1 MVKMSGECVGSRR
14 PGGQA
19 VWRRRYHSRRLETG
33 QSMHPDVKQI
43 LLTAEQI
50 HSRVAEMA
58 ERIAADYRDREPVL
72 VGVLDGAV
80 VFLADL
86 MRALPLPVR
95 VDFVKWSSYG
105 DGSSSSGEVQLLKD
119 LSFSVEGR
127 HVLVVED
134 IVDTGLT
141 LRYLME
147 NMETREVA
155 SLAVAALLDKP
166 SRRKVPVK
174 LDYVGFEVS
183 DEFVVGYGLDYAQRY
198 RNLPY
203 VAVLKPEIYRVA

>member
-1 MVKMSGECVGSRR
+1 MDN
-14 PGGQA
+14 
-19 VWRRRYHSRRLETG
+19 
-33 QSMHPDVKQI
+33 DVKEV
-43 LLTAEQI
+43 LLSAEQI
-50 HSRVAEMA
+50 QARVKEMA
-58 ERIAADYRDREPVL
+58 EQIATDYRGREPVL

-86 MRALPLPVR
+86 MRALPIAVR

-105 DGSSSSGEVQLLKD
+105 DATVSSGEVQVLKD
-119 LSFSVEGR
+119 LGSSIEGK

-141 LRYLME
+141 LRYLLE
-147 NMETREVA
+147 NFENRSVA

-166 SRRKVPVK
+166 SRRKVDVK
-174 LDYVGFEVS
+174 LDYVGFQVP
-183 DEFVVGYGLDYAQRY
+183 DEFVVGYGLDLAQRY

-203 VAVLKPEIYRVA
+203 VAVLKPEVYRGS

>member
-1 MVKMSGECVGSRR
+1 
-14 PGGQA
+14 
-19 VWRRRYHSRRLETG
+19 
-33 QSMHPDVKQI
+33 MHPDVKEI

-50 HSRVAEMA
+50 RALVAGMA

-86 MRALPLPVR
+86 MRALPIPVR
-95 VDFVKWSSYG
+95 VDFVKWSSYA

-166 SRRKVPVK
+166 SRRKVAVK
-174 LDYVGFEVS
+174 LDYVGFEVP

-203 VAVLKPEIYRVA
+203 VAVLKPEIYRAA

>member
-1 MVKMSGECVGSRR
+1 
-14 PGGQA
+14 
-19 VWRRRYHSRRLETG
+19 
-33 QSMHPDVKQI
+33 MHPDVKAI
-43 LLTAEQI
+43 LFTAEQI
-50 HSRVAEMA
+50 RARVEEMA
-58 ERIAADYRDREPVL
+58 ADIAADYREREPVL

-86 MRALPLPVR
+86 MRALPISVR

-105 DGSSSSGEVQLLKD
+105 DGASSSGEVQLLKD
-119 LSFSVEGR
+119 LSFSVEGK

-141 LRYLME
+141 LRYLLE
-147 NMETREVA
+147 NLETRDVA

-166 SRRKVPVK
+166 SRRQAQVK
-174 LDYVGFEVS
+174 LDYIGFEVP
-183 DEFVVGYGLDYAQRY
+183 DEFVVGYGLDFAQRY

-203 VAVLKPEIYRVA
+203 IAALRPEVYRES

>member
-1 MVKMSGECVGSRR
+1 
-14 PGGQA
+14 
-19 VWRRRYHSRRLETG
+19 
-33 QSMHPDVKQI
+33 MHPDVKEI
-43 LLTAEQI
+43 LLTADRI
-50 HSRVAEMA
+50 AARVGEMA
-58 ERIAADYRDREPVL
+58 TQIAADYRRREPVL
-72 VGVLDGAV
+72 VGVLDGAI
-80 VFLADL
+80 VFLSDL
-86 MRALPLPVR
+86 MRALPIPLR

-105 DGSSSSGEVQLLKD
+105 DGATSSGEVQLLKD

-127 HVLVVED
+127 DVLVVED

-147 NMETREVA
+147 NLQTRAVA

-174 LDYVGFEVS
+174 LDYVGFQVP
-183 DEFVVGYGLDYAQRY
+183 DEFLVGYGLDYAQHY

-203 VAVLKPEIYRVA
+203 IAALKPEVYRTT

>member
-1 MVKMSGECVGSRR
+1 
-14 PGGQA
+14 
-19 VWRRRYHSRRLETG
+19 
-33 QSMHPDVKQI
+33 MHPDIKEV
-43 LLTAEQI
+43 LLTADQI
-50 HSRVAEMA
+50 SARVMEMA

-72 VGVLDGAV
+72 IGVLDGAI

-86 MRALPLPVR
+86 MRALPIPVR
-95 VDFVKWSSYG
+95 VDLVKWSSYG
-105 DGSSSSGEVQLLKD
+105 DGASSSGEVQLLKD
-119 LSFSVEGR
+119 LSFSVEGK

-147 NMETREVA
+147 NMETRGVA

-174 LDYVGFEVS
+174 LDYLGFEVP
-183 DEFVVGYGLDYAQRY
+183 DEVVVGYGLDYAQRY

-203 VAVLKPEIYRVA
+203 VGVLKPEIYRVA

>member
-1 MVKMSGECVGSRR
+1 
-14 PGGQA
+14 
-19 VWRRRYHSRRLETG
+19 
-33 QSMHPDVKQI
+33 MHPDVKEI
-43 LLTAEQI
+43 LLTTDQI
-50 HSRVAEMA
+50 AARVREMA
-58 ERIAADYRDREPVL
+58 AQIAADYRGREPVL

-80 VFLADL
+80 VFLSDL
-86 MRALPLPVR
+86 MRALPIPVR

-105 DGSSSSGEVQLLKD
+105 DGTTSSGEVQLLKD

-127 HVLVVED
+127 DVLVVED

-147 NMETREVA
+147 NLETRQVA

-166 SRRKVPVK
+166 SRRKAPVE
-174 LDYVGFEVS
+174 LAYVGFQVP

-203 VAVLKPEIYRVA
+203 VAVLKPEIYRSP

>member
-1 MVKMSGECVGSRR
+1 
-14 PGGQA
+14 
-19 VWRRRYHSRRLETG
+19 
-33 QSMHPDVKQI
+33 MHPDVKEI

-50 HSRVAEMA
+50 RALVAGMA

-86 MRALPLPVR
+86 IRALPIPLR
-95 VDFVKWSSYG
+95 VDFVKWSSYA

-147 NMETREVA
+147 NIETREVA

-166 SRRKVPVK
+166 SRRKVAVK
-174 LDYVGFEVS
+174 LDYVGFEVP

-203 VAVLKPEIYRVA
+203 VAVLKPEIYRAA